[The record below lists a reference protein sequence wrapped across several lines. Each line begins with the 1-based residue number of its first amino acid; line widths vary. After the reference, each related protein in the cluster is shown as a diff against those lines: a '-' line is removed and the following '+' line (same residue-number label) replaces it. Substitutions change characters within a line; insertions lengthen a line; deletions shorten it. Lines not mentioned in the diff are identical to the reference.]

1 VINHFAVVALASLAI
16 TLAMATIGSLFRPDA
31 WYERLRKPAGT
42 PPPWVFPVVWTVLY
56 ILMALAAALIFVSPA
71 APLRTTALVLYG
83 IQLLA
88 NAEWSW
94 LFFRLHKPLW
104 ALIELLVL
112 LSLVLAA
119 IGVFAAINQIAA
131 LLLVP
136 YGLWLFVALY
146 LNWTTYWLNRKSVE

>member
-1 VINHFAVVALASLAI
+1 MINHFAVVAFASLVL
-16 TLAMATIGSLFRPDA
+16 TLAVATIGSLFRPDA
-31 WYERLRKPAGT
+31 WYEHLRKPAGT
-42 PPPWVFPVVWTVLY
+42 PPPWVFPVVWTMLY
-56 ILMALAAALIFVSPA
+56 ILMALAAALVFVSPA

-88 NAEWSW
+88 NAKWSW

-104 ALIELLVL
+104 ALIDILVL
-112 LSLVLAA
+112 LALVLAA
-119 IGVFAAINQIAA
+119 IGVFAAINSIAA

-146 LNWTTYWLNRKSVE
+146 LNWTIYWLNRDIR